1 MTDDSAAA
9 LGEIS
14 QALAGEILTMPD
26 LSDPEWDTYAMI
38 AEVSDEAVGV
48 TAYRYTETGPPKPTR
63 HPEVYGLFR
72 ELHERTRGTDGE
84 AWDIAIMKI
93 HRDTAQLVMN
103 FVSGEAAQ
111 MWRITPEN
119 IGNLPEMLRPRAEDF
134 EAV

>member
-1 MTDDSAAA
+1 MTAPAAMA
-9 LGEIS
+9 EIS

-48 TAYRYTETGPPKPTR
+48 TAYRYTEAGPPMPTAE
-63 HPEVYGLFR
+63 PEVTACSGSCTSAR
-72 ELHERTRGTDGE
+72 VAPTARRGTSS
-84 AWDIAIMKI
+84 IMKI
-93 HRDTAQLVMN
+93 HRDTAELVMN
-103 FVSGEAAQ
+103 FVSGEAAE

-134 EAV
+134 DAV